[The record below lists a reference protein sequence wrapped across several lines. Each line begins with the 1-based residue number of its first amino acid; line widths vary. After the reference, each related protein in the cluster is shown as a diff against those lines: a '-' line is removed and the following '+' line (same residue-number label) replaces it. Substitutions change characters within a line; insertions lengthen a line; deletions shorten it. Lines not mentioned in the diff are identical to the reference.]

1 MEFAFFTNQYE
12 IPVIV
17 INEENWEYA
26 DLIPYFND
34 NQTYVFCN
42 KEDYTITL
50 NKYNDYYLIVETS
63 LIDSKDVDGST
74 LNESMEKINEIG
86 YFAFYRKK

>member
-12 IPVIV
+12 IPVVV
-17 INEENWEYA
+17 INENNWKYA
-26 DLIPYFND
+26 DLIPYIND
-34 NQTYVFCN
+34 NQTYIFCD

-50 NKYNDYYLIVETS
+50 NKYNDCYFIVEKT
-63 LIDSKDVDGST
+63 LIDLEDMDVSA